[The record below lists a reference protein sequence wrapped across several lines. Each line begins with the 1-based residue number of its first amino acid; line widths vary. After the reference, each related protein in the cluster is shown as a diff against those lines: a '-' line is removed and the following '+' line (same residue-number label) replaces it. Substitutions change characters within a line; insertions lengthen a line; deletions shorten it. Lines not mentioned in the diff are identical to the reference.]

1 MNTKGYLK
9 KQGLPK
15 LPRVTYTKERC
26 IKCTRLQDLQ
36 ANNSSDLRHYMDKV
50 VYLSKT
56 VKEYSFKDKQLFIQT
71 LNTIESLSKFANT
84 MYLAQL
90 LPALFLRQHKPR
102 SRLAFHPAL

>member
-1 MNTKGYLK
+1 
-9 KQGLPK
+9 
-15 LPRVTYTKERC
+15 
-26 IKCTRLQDLQ
+26 
-36 ANNSSDLRHYMDKV
+36 MDKV

-90 LPALFLRQHKPR
+90 LQPEEKNSFCEEDE
-102 SRLAFHPAL
+102 